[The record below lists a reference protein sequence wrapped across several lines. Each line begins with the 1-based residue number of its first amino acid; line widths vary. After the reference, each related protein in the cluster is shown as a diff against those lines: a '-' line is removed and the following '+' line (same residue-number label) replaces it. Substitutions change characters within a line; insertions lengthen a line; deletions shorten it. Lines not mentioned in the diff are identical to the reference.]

1 MATAEKLMKGLQKT
15 LFIILVSVL
24 CLQGIRHVH
33 NYVYRYDQSDVP
45 EAVQLFQTPEETV
58 DLDTPTA
65 KLMAE
70 YEALRKELQ
79 ALNEQYR
86 VAGRSED
93 ERFELR
99 QENAEL
105 YSRQDMLSS
114 ELHQRE
120 MMSENL
126 RDTWVFSVAGMV
138 LVMLGVFLYARGA
151 RWLGAGLVIPGL
163 LELMWWSAPTFSMGG
178 AQLEYQALL
187 LNKIVLTLIALV
199 IVIGLWSRVRKEWQ

>member
-1 MATAEKLMKGLQKT
+1 MKGLQKT
-15 LFIILVSVL
+15 LFIILVAVL

-33 NYVYRYDQSDVP
+33 NYMYRYDESDVP
-45 EAVQLFQTPEETV
+45 EAVQLFETPEQAVGQAISTTE
-58 DLDTPTA
+58 
-65 KLMAE
+65 LMAE

-79 ALNEQYR
+79 ALNEKYR
-86 VAGRSED
+86 TEGRSED

-99 QENAEL
+99 HENAEL
-105 YSRQDMLSS
+105 YSRQDALSS

-120 MMSENL
+120 MMSEKL
-126 RDTWVFSVAGMV
+126 RDTWVFYVAGMV

-151 RWLGAGLVIPGL
+151 RWLGTALVIPGL

-187 LNKIVLTLIALV
+187 LNKIVLTIIALV
-199 IVIGLWSRVRKEWQ
+199 IVIGLWSRVRREWQ

>member
-1 MATAEKLMKGLQKT
+1 MKGLQKT
-15 LFIILVSVL
+15 LFIILVAVL

-33 NYVYRYDQSDVP
+33 NYMYRYDESDVP
-45 EAVQLFQTPEETV
+45 EAVQLFETPEQAVGQAISTTE
-58 DLDTPTA
+58 
-65 KLMAE
+65 LMAE

-79 ALNEQYR
+79 ALNEKYR
-86 VAGRSED
+86 TEGRSED

-99 QENAEL
+99 HENAEL
-105 YSRQDMLSS
+105 YSRQDALSS

-120 MMSENL
+120 MMSEKL
-126 RDTWVFSVAGMV
+126 RDTWVFYVAGMV

-151 RWLGAGLVIPGL
+151 RWLGTALVIPGL

-187 LNKIVLTLIALV
+187 LNKIVLTIIALV
-199 IVIGLWSRVRKEWQ
+199 IVIGLWSQVRREWQ